1 MLRTEMINKVLTVS
15 VVGEFVFL
23 ELVFSLE
30 KTPASLALVLVVGAV
45 ASLNDDD

>member
-1 MLRTEMINKVLTVS
+1 MINTCTTVS

-30 KTPASLALVLVVGAV
+30 ETPTSLALVLVVGAV
-45 ASLNDDD
+45 AGLNDDD